1 MLYGNASNHLLV
13 GVFGLLVQYDS
24 ELVLAQTSIE
34 GGAVLG
40 IGTGAVGVYEVEAAS
55 RGGLDDIVVRRSKNG
70 VNAALGYDD
79 ASALKAFAKGFYSVN
94 NGRHG

>member
-1 MLYGNASNHLLV
+1 MLYGNASKHLLV
-13 GVFGLLVQYDS
+13 GVFGFLVENDS
-24 ELVLAQTSIE
+24 EFVLAQSTIE
-34 GGAVLG
+34 GDAVLG

-55 RGGLDDIVVRRSKNG
+55 RGGLDDIVVRRPKYG
-70 VNAALGYDD
+70 VNAAFGYDD